1 MEHLF
6 DVGVVYDISY
16 TQEHVN
22 KKNPRNKA

>member
-1 MEHLF
+1 MKHLF